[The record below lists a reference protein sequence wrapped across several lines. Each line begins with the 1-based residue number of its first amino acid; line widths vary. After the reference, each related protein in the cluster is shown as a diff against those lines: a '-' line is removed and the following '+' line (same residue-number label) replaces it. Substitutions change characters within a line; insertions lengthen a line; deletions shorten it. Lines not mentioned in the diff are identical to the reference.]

1 MNRPSDIDET
11 ASRANDEKTPEER
24 RRGNRGGLVTD
35 GKDAD
40 VPAGDWRTRQWR
52 LAACRSW
59 TRSPTAPPTTPS

>member
-40 VPAGDWRTRQWR
+40 VPAGGKRRGPGRWVSYRQ
-52 LAACRSW
+52 
-59 TRSPTAPPTTPS
+59 PDD